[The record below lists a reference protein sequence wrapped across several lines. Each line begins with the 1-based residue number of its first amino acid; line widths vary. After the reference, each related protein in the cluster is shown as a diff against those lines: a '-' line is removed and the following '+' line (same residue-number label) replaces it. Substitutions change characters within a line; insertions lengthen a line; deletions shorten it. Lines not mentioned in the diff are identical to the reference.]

1 MKTLFPVIDT
11 HCHIYPDKI
20 ALKAAKGI
28 GSFYDI
34 GMHYDG
40 RLDTLKA
47 VSARSHVVHS
57 VIFSVATTPHQ
68 VHSINTFI
76 AQNVR
81 DGGGRFT
88 GLGTLHPDSDTM
100 EDDVKEIVALGLK
113 GVKLHPD
120 VQQFPIDD
128 PRGMRICELCD
139 AYHLPLL
146 IHTGDYRYDFSNV
159 NRLIPILEAFP
170 GLQVI
175 GAHFGGWSLWAQAAE
190 ALYKFD
196 NLTVD
201 SSSTFHWVSRDTAK
215 KLFALYGADRVL
227 FGSDFPMWD
236 PNDEIEYLLSLGLS
250 DDELAQVFYKNAQKM
265 FEITL

>member
-1 MKTLFPVIDT
+1 MFPVIDT

-100 EDDVKEIVALGLK
+100 EDDVKEIVSLGLK

-159 NRLIPILEAFP
+159 NRLIHLA
-170 GLQVI
+170 
-175 GAHFGGWSLWAQAAE
+175 
-190 ALYKFD
+190 
-196 NLTVD
+196 VD

-215 KLFALYGADRVL
+215 KLFSLYGTDRVL

>member
-1 MKTLFPVIDT
+1 MIPVIDT

-20 ALKAAKGI
+20 AQKASQGI

-34 GMHYDG
+34 GMNFDG

-47 VSARSHVVHS
+47 VSARAHVVHS

-81 DGGGRFT
+81 DSGGRFT
-88 GLGTLHPDSDTM
+88 GLGSMHPDSETM
-100 EDDVKEIVALGLK
+100 EEDIAEIVSLGLK

-128 PRGMRICELCD
+128 DRGMHICELCD
-139 AYHLPLL
+139 KNHLPLL
-146 IHTGDYRYDFSNV
+146 IHTGDYRYDYSNV
-159 NRLIPILEAFP
+159 NRLIPILETFP
-170 GLQVI
+170 HLQVI

-190 ALYKFD
+190 ALHKYD
-196 NLTVD
+196 NLVVD
-201 SSSTFHWVSRDTAK
+201 SSSTFHWVSRDTAQ
-215 KLFALYGADRVL
+215 KLFSLYGTDRVL

-236 PNDEIEYLLSLGLS
+236 PYDEIEYVTSLGLS
-250 DDELAQVFYKNAQKM
+250 EADLEKVFYKNAQRM
-265 FEITL
+265 FDITL

>member
-1 MKTLFPVIDT
+1 MAKQKSL
-11 HCHIYPDKI
+11 KQ
-20 ALKAAKGI
+20 KAAAGI

-34 GMHYDG
+34 GMNFDG

-47 VSARSHVVHS
+47 VSARAHVVHS

-76 AQNVR
+76 AENVR
-81 DGGGRFT
+81 QSGGRFT
-88 GLGTLHPDSDTM
+88 GLGTLHPDSETM
-100 EDDVKEIVALGLK
+100 EADIDELQSLGLK

-120 VQQFPIDD
+120 VQQFPIDG
-128 PRGMRICELCD
+128 PAGRLICRLCEERG
-139 AYHLPLL
+139 LPLL
-146 IHTGDYRYDFSNV
+146 LHAGDYRYDYSNV
-159 NRLIPILEAFP
+159 NRLIPLLEDFP
-170 GLQVI
+170 KLLMI
-175 GAHFGGWSLWAQAAE
+175 GAHFGGWSVWPQAAE
-190 ALYKFD
+190 ALHKYP
-196 NLTVD
+196 NIMVD
-201 SSSTFHWVSRDTAK
+201 ASSTFHWVSRDTAK
-215 KLFALYGADRVL
+215 RLISLYGADRVL